1 MAITRRHLLL
11 GCCAAMGAG
20 LFTGLVPGT
29 ARAALRNPCLGALPP
44 ELARHD
50 LVQRSLEGLDATKL
64 IDTHA
69 HLLGTGDS
77 GSGCTIH
84 PSLHQWWHP
93 LEVLRR
99 KGILNAACV
108 DEDAASIDR
117 AYVER
122 LAALAAE
129 FPAGARWW
137 LFAFDSAHD
146 DAGRPDPD
154 HSTFFVPDAYAA
166 RIAREH
172 PARFDWVASIH
183 PYRPDAI
190 TALDAALAAGA
201 KAVKWLP
208 ASMNIDLRDGRARAF
223 AERLSRAGRPLI
235 VHCGEEKAVPGAGR
249 DEFGNPLHVRGLL
262 ATGATVVMAH
272 CGSLGKAADEDRR
285 AAPAVPAFDLFA
297 RVMDESLRAGTRLL
311 GDTSAVF
318 QRNRAD
324 TVWHTLIE
332 RADWHPRLLHGSD
345 HPLPGV
351 MPLFSLPRLVGA
363 GLLAEADAPILKRV
377 REHNPLLFDLLLKRR
392 LRSGSAR
399 IAAGVFEAHALA

>member
-1 MAITRRHLLL
+1 MAISRRHLLR

-29 ARAALRNPCLGALPP
+29 ARAAIVNPCLGALPP

-50 LVQRSLEGLDATKL
+50 LVLSALQGFDATKL

-77 GSGCTIH
+77 GSGCTVH

-108 DEDAASIDR
+108 DEDAPSIDR

-122 LAALAAE
+122 LVALAAE

-137 LFAFDSAHD
+137 LFAFDRAHD

-154 HSTFFVPDAYAA
+154 HSTFHVPDAYAA

-183 PYRPDAI
+183 PYRPDA
-190 TALDAALAAGA
+190 TAALEAALAAGA

-208 ASMNIDLRDGRARAF
+208 ASMNIDLRDPRARGF
-223 AERLSRAGRPLI
+223 AERLARAGRPLI

-249 DEFGNPLHVRGLL
+249 DEFGNPLHVRPLL

-272 CGSLGKAADEDRR
+272 CGSLGQAADEDRR
-285 AAPAVPAFDLFA
+285 SVPAVPAFDLFA
-297 RVMDESLRAGTRLL
+297 RVMDESLKAGTRLL

-324 TVWHTLIE
+324 TVWRTLIE
-332 RADWHPRLLHGSD
+332 RSAWHPRLLHGSD

-363 GLLAEADAPILKRV
+363 GLLAQADAPILKRV

-392 LRSGSAR
+392 LKIGTAR
-399 IAAGVFEAHALA
+399 IADSVFEAHALA